1 MRTARQLRRD
11 ALLYA
16 SRALNRSLAPPDRVS
31 VNVTLRCNLSC
42 TMCTTCYDAPELS
55 TAEIKSIID
64 QTASWG
70 VEVFNPLGG
79 EPFMRSDIEEI
90 LAYAVQRGFYVTVTT
105 NGTLITEK
113 RAQAIARIAS
123 DRLHFNISL
132 DGREDSNDL
141 VRAAGMWRRAI
152 EGYRRIRAA
161 DAQAGN
167 ARRKILANT
176 LLHAR
181 NLDHFEDVL
190 DEQAALGFDGVRI
203 LNLFRQGDD
212 VPPEAAN
219 LWFHA
224 DRQPALAALAEAL
237 ARRAEDQ
244 PASGYRIQNPPEELR
259 RIPRYYAESMSPL
272 EAPCWAGWK
281 ELYINADGQ
290 AIMCDGELDFLA
302 GAFGSVREHT
312 LRELWQL
319 PALRARREVV
329 KSCAQPCNQECYLRG
344 SSDSARDLARDAG
357 ERAGRGLWDRV
368 RRAVGR
374 VEHHPD
380 TVLRLELA
388 DVCPCGWAGCRTP
401 AHRWSALVRDSPE
414 PPTADNW
421 STLRDRGYVDFGRG
435 FMGFEV
441 VRAVVAD
448 LRTARLR
455 FGTLSVSW
463 RGDPLLHP
471 EAEPILRFLL
481 DSVRDHAIADRL
493 RVETT
498 GRFLTPGLASLAA
511 HAAPQE
517 WFVDLDRGEGAGLAA
532 LRGARG
538 PSTRVVS
545 VLHASAGGGLGARVA
560 ALPAQPVVVGRRPT
574 HGDAIWVRRTDHG
587 HYRADLEADAALA
600 AAATE
605 LGVPVSVPARGPRRC
620 LAPARTPTV
629 SWDGKITLCP
639 WDTQLENRV
648 GEVTGATFSAAW
660 RGAIAADRHQAAG
673 AGVPSR
679 ALCRDCGQPWSPNHG
694 S

>member
-1 MRTARQLRRD
+1 MRSVRQLRRD

-31 VNVTLRCNLSC
+31 LNVTLRCNLTC

-55 TAEIKSIID
+55 TSEIKDIID
-64 QTASWG
+64 QTAAWG

-113 RAQAIARIAS
+113 RARAIARIAS

-141 VRAAGMWRRAI
+141 VRSAGMWRRAI
-152 EGYRRIRAA
+152 QGYERIRAA
-161 DAQAGN
+161 DAEAGN

-181 NLDHFEDVL
+181 NASHFEAVL
-190 DEQAALGFDGVRI
+190 DEQAALGFDGVRV

-219 LWFHA
+219 LWFHE
-224 DRQPALAALAEAL
+224 DRLPALGALAEAL
-237 ARRAEDQ
+237 AQRAESQ
-244 PASGYRIQNPPEELR
+244 GASGYRIQNPPDELR
-259 RIPRYYAESMSPL
+259 RIPRYYAEAMSPL

-302 GAFGSVREHT
+302 GAFGSVRENT

-319 PALRARREVV
+319 PALRARRAVV
-329 KSCAQPCNQECYLRG
+329 KSCTQPCNQECYLRG
-344 SSDSARDLARDAG
+344 SSDSAGDIVRDAG
-357 ERAGRGLWDRV
+357 RRVGRRVEDRV
-368 RRAVGR
+368 RRVVGR

-380 TVLRLELA
+380 AVLRLELS
-388 DVCPCGWAGCRTP
+388 DVCPCGWAGCQTP
-401 AHRWSALVRDSPE
+401 AHRWQALIRDTPSA
-414 PPTADNW
+414 PTAGNW
-421 STLRDRGYVDFGRG
+421 NMLRDRGYVDFGRG

-441 VRAVVAD
+441 VRGVVAD

-471 EAEPILRFLL
+471 EAEPILRHLL
-481 DSVRDHAIADRL
+481 DAIHEHGVADRL

-498 GRFLTPGLASLAA
+498 GRFLTPDLAA
-511 HAAPQE
+511 LSAHPAAQE
-517 WFVDLDRGEGAGLAA
+517 WFVDLDKGEGAGVDALLA
-532 LRGARG
+532 ARG
-538 PSTRVVS
+538 PGTRVVQ
-545 VLHASAGGGLGARVA
+545 VLSALPGADIPARVA
-560 ALPAQPVVVGRRPT
+560 ALPAQALAVGRRPAK
-574 HGDAIWVRRTDHG
+574 GDALWIRRTDHG
-587 HYRADLEADAALA
+587 HYLGDQVAEEALA
-600 AAATE
+600 SVATA
-605 LGVPVSVPARGPRRC
+605 LGVPVEAPERGPRRC

-648 GEVTGATFSAAW
+648 GEVTSGTLSQTW
-660 RGAIAADRHQAAG
+660 RGALGADRKHADS
-673 AGVPSR
+673 AGVPNR

>member
-1 MRTARQLRRD
+1 MRSVRQLRRD

-16 SRALNRSLAPPDRVS
+16 SRALNTSLAPPDRVS
-31 VNVTLRCNLSC
+31 VNVTLRCNLTC

-55 TAEIKSIID
+55 TAEIKGIID
-64 QTASWG
+64 QTADWG

-79 EPFMRSDIEEI
+79 EPFMRADIEEI
-90 LAYAVQRGFYVTVTT
+90 LAYAVRRGFYVTVTT

-113 RAQAIARIAS
+113 RAEAIARIAS

-132 DGREDSNDL
+132 DGNADSNDL
-141 VRAAGMWRRAI
+141 VRSKGMWRRAI
-152 EGYRRIRAA
+152 QGYERIRAA
-161 DAQAGN
+161 DAAAGN

-181 NLDHFEDVL
+181 NVDHFMDVL
-190 DEQAALGFDGVRI
+190 DEQAALGFDGVRV

-219 LWFHA
+219 LWFHDHHEA
-224 DRQPALAALAEAL
+224 ALASVAEAL
-237 ARRAEDQ
+237 AHRAETQ
-244 PASGYRIQNPPEELR
+244 AATGYRIQNPPAELR
-259 RIPRYYAESMSPL
+259 RIPRYYQEAMSPL

-319 PALRARREVV
+319 PELQERRRVV
-329 KSCAQPCNQECYLRG
+329 KSCSRPCNQECYLRG
-344 SSDSARDLARDAG
+344 SSDSARDIARDAG
-357 ERAGRGLWDRV
+357 RRVGRAVQDRL
-368 RRAVGR
+368 RRVVGR

-380 TVLRLELA
+380 AVLRLELS
-388 DVCPCGWAGCRTP
+388 DVCPCTNPDCTTP
-401 AHRWSALVRDSPE
+401 AHRWETLTAGVVER
-414 PPTADNW
+414 PTADNW

-441 VRAVVAD
+441 VREVVAD
-448 LRTARLR
+448 LRAARLR

-481 DSVRDHAIADRL
+481 DMVHQHGLADRL

-498 GRFLTPGLASLAA
+498 GLFLTEGLAALAG
-511 HAAPQE
+511 HPAAQE
-517 WFVDLDRGEGAGLAA
+517 WLIDVDKGGGAGLARLQA
-532 LRGARG
+532 ARG
-538 PSTRVVS
+538 PSTRIVK
-545 VLHASAGGGLGARVA
+545 VLHASPGADPVA
-560 ALPAQPVVVGRRPT
+560 AVAGLPAAPVRVGAFPSE
-574 HGDAIWVRRTDHG
+574 GDAIWVRRTDHG
-587 HYRADLEADAALA
+587 HYLGDQEAAERLEAVASALGMPLE
-600 AAATE
+600 TPE
-605 LGVPVSVPARGPRRC
+605 RGPRRC
-620 LAPARTPTV
+620 VAAERTPTI

-639 WDTQLENRV
+639 WDRQLENRV
-648 GEVTGATFSAAW
+648 GEVTSGSLSQVW
-660 RGAIAADRHQAAG
+660 RGVIAADRQHAAS
-673 AGVPSR
+673 AGVPNR
-679 ALCRDCGQPWSPNHG
+679 GLCRDCGQPWSPNHG
-694 S
+694 T

>member
-1 MRTARQLRRD
+1 MRSVRQLRRD

-16 SRALNRSLAPPDRVS
+16 SRALNTSLAPPDRVS
-31 VNVTLRCNLSC
+31 VNVTLRCNLTC

-55 TAEIKSIID
+55 TDEIKGIID

-90 LAYAVQRGFYVTVTT
+90 LAYAVRRGFYVTVTT

-113 RAQAIARIAS
+113 RARAIARIAS

-132 DGREDSNDL
+132 DGNAASNDL
-141 VRAAGMWRRAI
+141 VRSKGMWRRAI
-152 EGYRRIRAA
+152 QGYERIRAA
-161 DAQAGN
+161 DAAAGN

-181 NLDHFEDVL
+181 NVDHFMDVL
-190 DEQAALGFDGVRI
+190 DEQAALGFDGVRV

-212 VPPEAAN
+212 VPAEAAN
-219 LWFHA
+219 LWFHEP
-224 DRQPALAALAEAL
+224 QLPALAAMADALAARAEA
-237 ARRAEDQ
+237 Q
-244 PASGYRIQNPPEELR
+244 GGTGYRIQNPPDELR
-259 RIPRYYAESMSPL
+259 RIPRYYQEAMSPL

-319 PALRARREVV
+319 PALQERRRVV
-329 KSCAQPCNQECYLRG
+329 KSCARPCNQECYLRG
-344 SSDSARDLARDAG
+344 SSDSARDIARDAG
-357 ERAGRGLWDRV
+357 RRVGRALQDRV
-368 RRAVGR
+368 RRVVGR

-380 TVLRLELA
+380 AVLRLELS
-388 DVCPCGWAGCRTP
+388 DVCPCGHPDCTTP
-401 AHRWSALVRDSPE
+401 AHRWEALTAGAPE
-414 PPTADNW
+414 PPTADTW

-448 LRTARLR
+448 LRAARLR

-481 DSVRDHAIADRL
+481 DAVHEHGLADRL
-493 RVETT
+493 RVATT
-498 GRFLTPGLASLAA
+498 GLFLT
-511 HAAPQE
+511 E
-517 WFVDLDRGEGAGLAA
+517 GLAA
-532 LRGARG
+532 LAAHPASQEWLVDVDKGGGAGLERLLSARG
-538 PSTRVVS
+538 PSARVVR
-545 VLHASAGGGLGARVA
+545 VLHASHHADPAAAVAGM
-560 ALPAQPVVVGRRPT
+560 PAVPVRVGRFPAD
-574 HGDAIWVRRTDHG
+574 GDAIWVRRTDHG
-587 HYRADLEADAALA
+587 HYLGDQEAGARLA
-600 AAATE
+600 AAAE
-605 LGVPVSVPARGPRRC
+605 ALGVPLDVADRGPRRC
-620 LAPARTPTV
+620 VAAERTPTV

-639 WDTQLENRV
+639 WDVQLENRV
-648 GEVTGATFSAAW
+648 GEVTSGTLSQVW
-660 RGAIAADRHQAAG
+660 RSVVEADRKQAAS

-679 ALCRDCGQPWSPNHG
+679 SLCRDCGQPWSPNHG
-694 S
+694 T